1 MVPKLPALTSISASP
16 VFSGLSRESVRLGKA
31 KRELVKTIVKQ
42 KLDNC
47 QEAGDGKGTPMA
59 WGEYASGH
67 GGQNAERASEKH
79 ITTEVC
85 SNERL

>member
-1 MVPKLPALTSISASP
+1 
-16 VFSGLSRESVRLGKA
+16 
-31 KRELVKTIVKQ
+31 
-42 KLDNC
+42 
-47 QEAGDGKGTPMA
+47 MA